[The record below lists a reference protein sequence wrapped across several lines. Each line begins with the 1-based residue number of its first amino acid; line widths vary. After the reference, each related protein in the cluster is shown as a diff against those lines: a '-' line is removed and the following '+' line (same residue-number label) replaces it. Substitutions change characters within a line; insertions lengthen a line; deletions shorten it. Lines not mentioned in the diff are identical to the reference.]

1 MGENNIIC
9 LKNRESELLLQ
20 LCESQKVIHKHQI
33 KMLALKDELKNVEL
47 RNRKA
52 QFVDPVINHNF
63 NLMLTNMNELNK
75 KLKSSRDESIAN
87 GFNLQSQTG
96 RSLIEKCK
104 KLIIENQILGRQIQ
118 MNKNSN
124 LTQKIILLHQ
134 RNLKLSEHIIKLN
147 TIHGEAANGSNDAN
161 SNNNTQTVV

>member
-1 MGENNIIC
+1 MGD
-9 LKNRESELLLQ
+9 
-20 LCESQKVIHKHQI
+20 SQKIIHKHQTQ
-33 KMLALKDELKNVEL
+33 MLALRDELKNVSL

-75 KLKSSRDESIAN
+75 KLKSSRDESLAN
-87 GFNLQSQTG
+87 GFNMQSQTG

-147 TIHGEAANGSNDAN
+147 TMIGKASSAVNGVGIKTQN
-161 SNNNTQTVV
+161 SNGNRNPQAV